1 MKNIKRKILC
11 FLAISLVGLTLMITN
26 SIDEMNSM
34 AFGLGSALLVIGLIK
49 GIQLYKVSKDKEKLK
64 QYEMIQNEER
74 LKFISNK
81 SSSLTWYITL
91 FVQYIAM
98 IVLTIMKQYNY
109 ASLISYITSIQVL
122 IYLCSYYVFNK
133 RY

>member
-1 MKNIKRKILC
+1 MKNIKRKISYY
-11 FLAISLVGLTLMITN
+11 LAISLVGLTLMITN
-26 SIDEMNSM
+26 SLDEMNSM

>member
-1 MKNIKRKILC
+1 MKNIKRKIIWL
-11 FLAISLVGLTLMITN
+11 LAMSLVGLTLIITN

-34 AFGLGSALLVIGLIK
+34 AFGLGSALLVIGLVK
-49 GIQLYKVSKDKEKLK
+49 VIQLYKVSKDKEKLA

-81 SSSLTWYITL
+81 SSSLTWYVTL
-91 FVQYIAM
+91 FAQYIAM
-98 IVLTIMKQYNY
+98 IVLTIIKEYDY

-122 IYLCSYYVFNK
+122 IYLFLYYVFNK

>member
-1 MKNIKRKILC
+1 
-11 FLAISLVGLTLMITN
+11 MITN

-49 GIQLYKVSKDKEKLK
+49 VIQLYKVIKDKEKLA

-74 LKFISNK
+74 LKFIANK
-81 SSSLTWYITL
+81 SSSITWYITL

-122 IYLCSYYVFNK
+122 IYLCAYYIFNK